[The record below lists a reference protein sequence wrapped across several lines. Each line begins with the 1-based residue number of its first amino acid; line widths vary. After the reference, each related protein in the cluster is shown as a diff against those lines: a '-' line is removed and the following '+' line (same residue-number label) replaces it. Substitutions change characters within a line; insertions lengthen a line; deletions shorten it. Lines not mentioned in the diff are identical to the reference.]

1 MQEYLVMMQGILDSL
16 SGDWLSIKLSDKL
29 RNMKGFRNILVHGYA
44 KLNDELVY
52 TNIYE
57 GKYDV
62 HQFIEE
68 VTACLDRL

>member
-1 MQEYLVMMQGILDSL
+1 MMMQGILDSL

>member
-1 MQEYLVMMQGILDSL
+1 VQEYLVMMQGILDSL